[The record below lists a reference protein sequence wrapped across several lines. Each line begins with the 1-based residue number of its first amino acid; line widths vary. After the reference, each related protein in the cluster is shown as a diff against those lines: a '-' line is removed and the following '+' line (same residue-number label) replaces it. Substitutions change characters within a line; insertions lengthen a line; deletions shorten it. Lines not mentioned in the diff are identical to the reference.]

1 MRSYSFLNLC
11 YYSHMSK
18 IKKLILMSKALIIPM
33 DEIILKLSYLKAEVS
48 ELDAVIS
55 SVVLRQ
61 AEKISE
67 LESWVDPF
75 SNGGYAVC
83 NFFEVNHDD

>member
-1 MRSYSFLNLC
+1 
-11 YYSHMSK
+11 MSK
-18 IKKLILMSKALIIPM
+18 TKKLILMSKALIIPIN
-33 DEIILKLSYLKAEVS
+33 EIILRLSSLKAEVS

-55 SVVLRQ
+55 GVVLSQ

-75 SNGGYAVC
+75 SSGGDAIC
-83 NFFEVNHDD
+83 NFLEGNYDD

>member
-1 MRSYSFLNLC
+1 MPKTSPTL
-11 YYSHMSK
+11 
-18 IKKLILMSKALIIPM
+18 
-33 DEIILKLSYLKAEVS
+33 DEIILRLSYLKAEVS

-67 LESWVDPF
+67 LESWIDPF
-75 SNGGYAVC
+75 SSSGDAIC
-83 NFFEVNHDD
+83 NFFEGNYD